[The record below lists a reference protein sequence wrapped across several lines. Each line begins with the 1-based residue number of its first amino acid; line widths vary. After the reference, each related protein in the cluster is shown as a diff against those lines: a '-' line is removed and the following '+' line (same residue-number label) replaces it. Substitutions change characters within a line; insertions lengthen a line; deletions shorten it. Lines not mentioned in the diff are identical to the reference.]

1 VKIMN
6 GITNNPLPRS
16 AYLNNID
23 SEAKSTEAKTEA
35 VKLSNDQMDAAR
47 KIVESKVITQFEKS
61 QNNGDTLKPSLRA
74 PASSKTPLSASA
86 QTTPNGGSEI
96 EKKGTMETYNELMAN
111 LITLL
116 GDQSIDELQAR
127 AEMYTKYSKDHGTAT
142 NEVIEQVEVEENAY
156 NAAKTAQ
163 ASASQDVTSL
173 ESQVFMQQQQIQ
185 TLQQSKAEIEE
196 KLNDPDI
203 LPADKEDLSAQL
215 NNINQQISQKQ
226 ASLNLLQSNLILAQQ
241 KLDVATSNVNSKSA
255 QLQQSLNYLGSL
267 NKNAASV
274 NDSFDKSLKTNSG
287 TTAYLM
293 AQLITIIGESTEET
307 MEMNLKFS
315 QKVQAAQQEKLH
327 EDTLEVERQQE
338 KSKHMQDTM
347 GCIGKIIGGIVTVVA
362 SFAAVFTGGASI
374 ALAAIGVAL
383 MTADTIYQKVTGNE
397 SFIAAAL
404 KPIVEHVLMPIIQL
418 ITDAISTVLESLGIK
433 NDIAE
438 IIATVLAVVVLIVT
452 AVAASA
458 ALKALPLDKIMNAVG
473 SVLKKVF
480 KSIISAV
487 AKVLKPI
494 ASGLKSITDDIVKQ
508 LSKIID
514 SISTALNQLVSN
526 QAKSKIN
533 VLKQFFNNEAK
544 VKSLGNK
551 FHLAEDILRLTDV
564 SIESSA
570 NIASGALEKKVSYML
585 ADITR
590 MLAAS
595 ATMKRYTDSVTE
607 SYTHSMENLNMLM
620 TNSAD
625 MAGEQMQVGQFILSH
640 TRA

>member
-1 VKIMN
+1 MN

-23 SEAKSTEAKTEA
+23 GQVKSTEAKTEA

-74 PASSKTPLSASA
+74 PSSSKTPLSASA
-86 QTTPNGGSEI
+86 QTTSNGGSEI
-96 EKKGTMETYNELMAN
+96 EKKGAMETYNELMAN

-142 NEVIEQVEVEENAY
+142 NAVIEQVEVEESAY

-203 LPADKEDLSAQL
+203 SPADKEDLSAQL

-226 ASLNLLQSNLILAQQ
+226 ASLNYLQSNLILAQQ
-241 KLDVATSNVNSKSA
+241 KLDLATSNVSSKSA
-255 QLQQSLNYLGSL
+255 ELQQSLNYLGSL

-274 NDSFDKSLKTNSG
+274 NDSFDKSLKTNAG
-287 TTAYLM
+287 ATAYLM

-338 KSKHMQDTM
+338 KSKHMQETM
-347 GCIGKIIGGIVTVVA
+347 GCIGKIIGAIVTVVA
-362 SFAAVFTGGASI
+362 SIAAVFTGGASMI
-374 ALAAIGVAL
+374 ALAAIGAAI

-397 SFIAAAL
+397 SFVAAAL

-438 IIATVLAVVVLIVT
+438 IIATVLAVVVLIIG
-452 AVAASA
+452 AVAASV
-458 ALKALPLDKIMNAVG
+458 ALKKLPIDKIMNVVG
-473 SVLKKVF
+473 SVLNKVF
-480 KSIISAV
+480 KTVISAV
-487 AKVLKPI
+487 TKAVKPI
-494 ASGLKSITDDIVKQ
+494 ASGLKSITDDVAKK
-508 LSKIID
+508 LSKIMD
-514 SISTALNQLVSN
+514 SLSAALNQLVGN

-533 VLKQFFNNEAK
+533 VMKQFFNNEAK
-544 VKSLGNK
+544 VKSLGNV
-551 FHLAEDILRLTDV
+551 FNLAEEILRLINV
-564 SIESSA
+564 SIDA
-570 NIASGALEKKVSYML
+570 AAGIASGAIEKKVSYKL

-590 MLAAS
+590 ELADS

-607 SYTHSMENLNMLM
+607 TFSDSMENLNMFA
-620 TNSAD
+620 TSTAD
-625 MAGEQMQVGQFILSH
+625 MAGDNMKAGQFILSN
-640 TRA
+640 TKV